1 MKRFFQVVEK
11 NPEKALKKAKEN
23 DEKQDENENE
33 NETNKEEPLKF
44 VTWNANSL
52 FLRVKNNWSEFS
64 NFITT
69 FDPDVI
75 AIQEV
80 RMPAAASTSQ
90 SKSAPKNQAEIKD
103 DTNSAREEKRVITF
117 SFLII
122 AMLIPF
128 LWFHF

>member
-1 MKRFFQVVEK
+1 MKRFFKVVEK
-11 NPEKALKKAKEN
+11 DSEKCSKKAK
-23 DEKQDENENE
+23 ENENE
-33 NETNKEEPLKF
+33 NEEEEKVETKKEPLKF
-44 VTWNANSL
+44 MTWNANSL

-80 RMPAAASTSQ
+80 RMPAASSSSN

-103 DTNSAREEKRVITF
+103 DTNSSREEKRVFTF
-117 SFLII
+117 SFLSSYFII
-122 AMLIPF
+122 IIRVYLD
-128 LWFHF
+128 

>member
-1 MKRFFQVVEK
+1 MKRFFKVVEK
-11 NPEKALKKAKEN
+11 DSEKCSKKAKEN
-23 DEKQDENENE
+23 ENEE
-33 NETNKEEPLKF
+33 KVETKKEPLKF
-44 VTWNANSL
+44 MTWNANSL

-80 RMPAAASTSQ
+80 RMPAASSSSN

-103 DTNSAREEKRVITF
+103 DTNSSREEKRVFTF
-117 SFLII
+117 SFLSS
-122 AMLIPF
+122 
-128 LWFHF
+128 